1 LSTIFSKPITSN
13 LALRNQNLRGKLLSA
28 KLGQLLSIRYA
39 SVVPGFFGVCGK
51 FHDLDELETEINA
64 HLYAYSL
71 MAPDNVSGGSLS
83 TRAARKGL
91 AGVSRQR

>member
-1 LSTIFSKPITSN
+1 MC
-13 LALRNQNLRGKLLSA
+13 R
-28 KLGQLLSIRYA
+28 
-39 SVVPGFFGVCGK
+39 K